1 MWVFHHHGFVLHH
14 IMSWIG
20 DQNQVFCF
28 DRYKELATLWTF
40 STVGVFCWLN
50 WNLAWKG
57 TSKSTVRWSH
67 LRNYEYNWTWIKIA
81 NQNQLCIKL
90 LPMMNS
96 IILKSPNQ
104 LSNGLHCFSF
114 SHPTRSIRRI
124 VGLSSEIISI
134 IFIIHII
141 TNNLIITIIII
152 SNSSKLTNNCL
163 RHTRILVITQI
174 LARAKLSTARLVF
187 GNLGW
192 KLLSVLKID
201 LVPRPGSTFGW
212 KLVLENHFAPRALNP
227 RTFLSTTQHSSAAS
241 EIKTKAFW
249 RLCCC

>member
-1 MWVFHHHGFVLHH
+1 MNIFNGGSFFVGWIETSPERRRPSQQYDDLILE
-14 IMSWIG
+14 IM
-20 DQNQVFCF
+20 NTT
-28 DRYKELATLWTF
+28 ELE
-40 STVGVFCWLN
+40 
-50 WNLAWKG
+50 
-57 TSKSTVRWSH
+57 
-67 LRNYEYNWTWIKIA
+67 LRLPIKISYVS
-81 NQNQLCIKL
+81 NCSQWWTL
-90 LPMMNS
+90 NS

-152 SNSSKLTNNCL
+152 SNSSKLTNNCV

-227 RTFLSTTQHSSAAS
+227 RTFL
-241 EIKTKAFW
+241 
-249 RLCCC
+249 

>member
-1 MWVFHHHGFVLHH
+1 
-14 IMSWIG
+14 MSWILLG
-20 DQNQVFCF
+20 IKTKSSASPDIKNWQPCEHFQRWDF
-28 DRYKELATLWTF
+28 
-40 STVGVFCWLN
+40 FCWLN
-50 WNLAWKG
+50 WNLAWKE

-124 VGLSSEIISI
+124 VGLSLSEIISI
-134 IFIIHII
+134 IIIMHII

-152 SNSSKLTNNCL
+152 IIVITISNSSKLTNNCV
-163 RHTRILVITQI
+163 RHTRILAITQI
-174 LARAKLSTARLVF
+174 LARTKLSTARLVF